1 MSTDIRLIKGQLSK
15 IIQLGRFFGLL
26 LVNLGRKALTGLAS
40 FQREIIFLDQS
51 VILAS
56 NEINKFE
63 RKINRKGA
71 VGVEKG
77 FALFISNKDVND
89 IIKIKKS
96 LGDLCVLLD
105 GVTTEPAGADQSIFI
120 FNNIRKKKSTKR
132 Y

>member
-1 MSTDIRLIKGQLSK
+1 M
-15 IIQLGRFFGLL
+15 
-26 LVNLGRKALTGLAS
+26 
-40 FQREIIFLDQS
+40 
-51 VILAS
+51 
-56 NEINKFE
+56 
-63 RKINRKGA
+63 
-71 VGVEKG
+71 
-77 FALFISNKDVND
+77 ND